1 MRSKQY
7 GDVLAIIER
16 QERYK
21 EAVSFVAF
29 HSEKFRAL
37 QLASKY
43 IGQKCVLRSDIDDS
57 IIKYGKQQVI
67 LHSAK
72 GHKEKDRLLT
82 IINVISPTLQVQH
95 LQLVGAYDKAVVV
108 LKELGKVD
116 NAYELMLKH
125 AMYKE
130 ALDQAKAQN
139 NAKKQQKVIL
149 SAAKFKLSSC
159 PTPHTELPN
168 LQLELESMCHSDKVA
183 PTAIGIANLLHC
195 KITGDISYCHEALK
209 LFREDK
215 YTLGACEALVLLLP
229 NEKKDMQFVEKVL
242 NVCIEVEKM
251 CSNLTKTGRD
261 TAFFSHIM
269 EQVEELYSV
278 AKERDQYVFQLHQDV
293 WSIMEPWQEGNPTEL
308 HQHPHELGRAV
319 LAHLKLN
326 VKLLKGNKECW
337 NVIQNEMVR
346 YTFHHKCT
354 ERPFAN
360 NNDQLKLL
368 NYIKTYSMGLEI
380 ICHNKE
386 CGSLEEW
393 KRHFYNLIRYN
404 GLTLNMKHYD
414 VIKRFPSA
422 VIILQDQLDKFLRAP
437 VDVLRLDDWMEA
449 WILSLSLKQ
458 NDFAVSRRVRPA
470 PIHKL
475 SASESHFY
483 VPSSDI
489 DGIQHK
495 VPHFCQWI
503 TFCQLLREGSKA
515 RIAVKTLVMYI
526 EVIARRRSLNQNIV
540 CFTNVVTMLSICAMI
555 YYAFHVLSSP
565 QQATVILPQILIDTM
580 THFDQK
586 NCVKEKDFTLFQSC
600 FDTFRIIANNQN
612 PLHVIHHVGALRA
625 DAQEGMECVLKVF
638 TGLYRK
644 GFNVLDRAVKN
655 EEHNNVATCLTL
667 GLTLLGNLAISSRH
681 KPSDLVVY
689 KQTIQRSL
697 QPLMERPDHH
707 LKGICRAFQCC
718 TSARDIF
725 DIVAKLNEQYYRGEK
740 RNYLFNLHTLTTQ
753 MNLMPCPL
761 TRVPIRSVIPTGD
774 PPLTEKEKL
783 TGIDSSSMVKS
794 DDKVEAETDLDRQES
809 NEEEFDEDVRRAL
822 TDTEPVEMV
831 QQQVSIDDT
840 LVDDDFCRVCKIKL
854 ERVGG
859 KTVRL
864 KHIASEDHKSKMDEY
879 TNFTNLSQSLAQQI
893 KKWESEMKYIN
904 MPHMSER
911 ENVLIIK
918 VHDHIKQIESLVHN
932 TENEGKWREGEE
944 KLKGFESVNISI
956 SKELQESIESMQQ
969 TGPVDTTESDDEEK
983 PKVWPTDIAPDEN
996 SDEEVLSGVEDEI
1009 SPRQAKR
1016 KIKIEKKSRV

>member
-1 MRSKQY
+1 MHSKFE
-7 GDVLAIIER
+7 DVLAIIER
-16 QERYK
+16 QERYG
-21 EAVSFVAF
+21 EAVSVAF
-29 HSEKFRAL
+29 RFEKFRAL

-43 IGQKCVLRSDIDDS
+43 IGQKCVLRSDIDKS
-57 IIKYGKQQVI
+57 LIEYGKQQVMT
-67 LHSAK
+67 HSAM
-72 GHKEKDRLLT
+72 GPKEKERLLT
-82 IINVISPTLQVQH
+82 IINVISPELQVQY
-95 LQLVGAYDKAVVV
+95 LEQVGAYDKAVVV
-108 LKELGKVD
+108 LKELGKVG

-130 ALDQAKAQN
+130 AFDLAKQGN
-139 NAKKQQKVIL
+139 NVKKQQKVIL

-159 PTPHTELPN
+159 PTPHTELPD
-168 LQLELESMCHSDKVA
+168 LQLELESMCQSDKVA
-183 PTAIGIANLLHC
+183 PTARGIANLLQS
-195 KITGDISYCHEALK
+195 KVTGDISYCHKALK

-215 YTLGACEALVLLLP
+215 YTLGASEALVLLLP
-229 NEKKDMQFVEKVL
+229 NVEKDMQLVETML
-242 NVCIEVEKM
+242 SVCIEINNICLYLTEKER
-251 CSNLTKTGRD
+251 N
-261 TAFFSHIM
+261 TAFVSHIM
-269 EQVEELYSV
+269 EQVEQLYSV
-278 AKERDQYVFQLHQDV
+278 VKERDQYVFQLHQDV
-293 WSIMEPWQEGNPTEL
+293 WNIMEPWQEGNPTEL
-308 HQHPHELGRAV
+308 RQRAHELGRAV
-319 LAHLKLN
+319 SDHLKLN

-360 NNDQLKLL
+360 NDPLKLL
-368 NYIKTYSMGLEI
+368 NYIKAYSMGLEI

-422 VIILQDQLDKFLRAP
+422 VIILEDQLDKFLRAP
-437 VDVLRLDDWMEA
+437 VDVLSFDDWMEA
-449 WILSLSLKQ
+449 WILSQCLNQ
-458 NDFAVSRRVRPA
+458 NDSAVSRRVRPV

-475 SASESHFY
+475 SVSGTHFY
-483 VPSSDI
+483 VSSSDI

-495 VPHFCQWI
+495 VPHFCQWN

-515 RIAVKTLVMYI
+515 VIAVKMLVMYI

-555 YYAFHVLSSP
+555 YYAFHVLSLP
-565 QQATVILPQILIDTM
+565 QQATVIIPQILIDTM

-600 FDTFRIIANNQN
+600 FDTFKIIGNNQN
-612 PLHVIHHVGALRA
+612 PLHVIHVRALRA
-625 DAQEGMECVLKVF
+625 DAQKGMERVLEVF
-638 TGLYRK
+638 TGLYHKR
-644 GFNVLDRAVKN
+644 FNVLDRAVKN
-655 EEHNNVATCLTL
+655 EEHNNVVTCLTL
-667 GLTLLGNLAISSRH
+667 GLTLLGNFAISSHH
-681 KPSDLVVY
+681 KPDLVVY
-689 KQTIQRSL
+689 KQRIQRSL
-697 QPLMERPDHH
+697 RPLMEQTDHH
-707 LKGICRAFQCC
+707 LKGIFEAFQCC

-774 PPLTEKEKL
+774 PPLTAEKEKL

-794 DDKVEAETDLDRQES
+794 DETDLDRQVS
-809 NEEEFDEDVRRAL
+809 NEEESDEDVRRAL
-822 TDTEPVEMV
+822 TDTELVEMV

-840 LVDDDFCRVCKIKL
+840 LVDGDFCRVCKIKL

-864 KHIASEDHKSKMDEY
+864 EHIASKDHKSKMGEY
-879 TNFTNLSQSLAQQI
+879 TNFTYLSQSLAQQI
-893 KKWESEMKYIN
+893 KKWESEIKYIN
-904 MPHMSER
+904 LPHVSER

-944 KLKGFESVNISI
+944 KLKSLESVNISI
-956 SKELQESIESMQQ
+956 SKQLQESIKTIESMQQ
-969 TGPVDTTESDDEEK
+969 TGPADATESDDEEK
-983 PKVWPTDIAPDEN
+983 QEMWPTDIVPEKH

-1016 KIKIEKKSRV
+1016 KIKREKKSTM